1 MPGNFLRLA
10 ALAGGANALALRAAD
25 GGCEMTMSTSGSV
38 SYPVSQ
44 HGSGQTKA
52 GQGLPPTTFKMD
64 GNGGLTDANGRGC
77 WWTPPTN
84 VLQCD
89 VGQPPAGG
97 FKVDCS
103 GQVTYQGSST
113 FYQCKV
119 PGDKDKSV
127 NIYNKPNQGQDCK
140 EIKLNA
146 NGNSCKPASCTNTN
160 TVPPG
165 YGVQTPPAPPASTVT
180 VPGSAPPA
188 PPPQTVTVPG
198 SAPPA
203 QTVTVPGSAPPAKTV
218 TVPGSAP
225 PAQTVTVPGSAP
237 PAPPP
242 QTVTIPGSAPP
253 APPAQTV
260 YSTVPGSAPPAPPAK
275 TVTVPGPAPPPQTV
289 TGQCPAPPA
298 PQTVTGQCP
307 TPPAPQTV
315 TVNGPAPPAATVT
328 GQCPAPPPAQ
338 TITVN
343 GPAPPA
349 ATVTGQCPAPPP
361 AQTVTVNGPAPPAA
375 TVTGQCPA
383 PPAPQTVTVTAPG
396 GGNGYP
402 TGPGPKGPATTA
414 PPAPE
419 SECPPET
426 PGTGAPPAPTGP
438 PAGNGGT
445 PPGNG
450 GNGGKPPGNGGN
462 GGKPPGNGGNGGS
475 PPGNG
480 NGGSP
485 PAQQSPPAQPT
496 TLKPVPSSPTGGY
509 PTQPTGGNGN
519 GGNTPGQGGNG
530 GGNGGNGGPPPN
542 QVNIPGSCP
551 GGVRNAGELTLPN
564 LIIPVDSTQ
573 PQKKAGTSFNGQVSS
588 TISSVFNF
596 DIPASLKGKTCTVK
610 FLFPEKK
617 TLETSDFSFSG
628 SGALDFSKLS
638 KGVDQSASYA
648 TLPSGTSMGSQTV
661 KPGNAYTVGSF
672 PCPGGDSVAIKM
684 SGSGSTSLT
693 FFEDYNPCPIG
704 LFITTS

>member
-225 PAQTVTVPGSAP
+225 PGPDS
-237 PAPPP
+237 
-242 QTVTIPGSAPP
+242 
-253 APPAQTV
+253 QTV

-383 PPAPQTVTVTAPG
+383 PPAPQTVTVLL
-396 GGNGYP
+396 
-402 TGPGPKGPATTA
+402 PATVVHLLATA
-414 PPAPE
+414 
-419 SECPPET
+419 ET
-426 PGTGAPPAPTGP
+426 VASPLVTVETVAS
-438 PAGNGGT
+438 
-445 PPGNG
+445 
-450 GNGGKPPGNGGN
+450 
-462 GGKPPGNGGNGGS
+462 PPGNGGNGGS